1 MLVSFLSLYII
12 SKFHLYFK
20 FLGQG
25 SVEVVL
31 YQIEDG
37 HKPAQ
42 KRHILRLNL
51 HGKCALN
58 VVDNLILIHHQPTK
72 ATYIYDIEENST
84 SQYDGFQTIHE
95 PLLPQLSIQSV
106 NINWELLSSSIS
118 TTPTTIELYSSNW
131 IVFLPN
137 VIIDVKMGC
146 LWYLLI
152 NLDYLLDIITDRL
165 LLIDILL
172 RRANGKASIL
182 TLLRTLLTNIIAPV
196 QIDSNN
202 VSNISSSNVLD
213 WWIEMIDRINR
224 VFIENSSNRP
234 LLDQSDIFSVLSLF
248 STIVSIS
255 SIGSSTTHHRSLSI
269 TSNDTTLDDNDQTKA
284 LKFATSIVIEYIRSL
299 NEYNI
304 PIQYYIYELLVN
316 LLVKNN
322 YFFQLQQLIQYQV
335 LTDSLQ
341 LGKDICNLNN
351 NKNTY

>member
-1 MLVSFLSLYII
+1 
-12 SKFHLYFK
+12 
-20 FLGQG
+20 
-25 SVEVVL
+25 VVL
-31 YQIEDG
+31 YQIEDD

-84 SQYDGFQTIHE
+84 SQNDGFQTIHD
-95 PLLPQLSIQSV
+95 PLLSQLSIQPV
-106 NINWELLSSSIS
+106 NLNWQLLSSTS
-118 TTPTTIELYSSNW
+118 PTTIELYSSNW

-146 LWYLLI
+146 LWYLSI
-152 NLDYLLDIITDRL
+152 NLDYLLDLITDRL

-172 RRANGKASIL
+172 RRATGKASIL

-202 VSNISSSNVLD
+202 ISNISS
-213 WWIEMIDRINR
+213 INR
-224 VFIENSSNRP
+224 VFIENSPNRP
-234 LLDQSDIFSVLSLF
+234 LLDQSDIYSVLSLF
-248 STIVSIS
+248 LTIVSIS
-255 SIGSSTTHHRSLSI
+255 SIGSSTTYNRSLSI
-269 TSNDTTLDDNDQTKA
+269 ASNDTTLDDNDQTKA

-299 NEYNI
+299 NDYNI
-304 PIQYYIYELLVN
+304 PVQYFIYELLVN

-322 YFFQLQQLIQYQV
+322 QFFQLQQLIQYQV

-341 LGKDICNLNN
+341 LGK
-351 NKNTY
+351 